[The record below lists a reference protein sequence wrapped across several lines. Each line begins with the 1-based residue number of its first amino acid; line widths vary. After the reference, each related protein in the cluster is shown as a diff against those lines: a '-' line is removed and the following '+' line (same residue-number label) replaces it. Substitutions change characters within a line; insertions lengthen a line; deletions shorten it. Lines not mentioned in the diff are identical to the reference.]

1 MALFRALRA
10 FSTPV
15 AGGSINCVCGTIGD
29 TGHALDALGLVDNG
43 RFLLLPRDGVR
54 RAFFEADAALDAFF
68 LIHLEF
74 EKRRAAF
81 GGTGLVNDVGL
92 ILIPEVL
99 EGRKHRVGSGL
110 SQAAQGFGLMIAD

>member
-1 MALFRALRA
+1 MTQIHKDGKTFRAHARSGA
-10 FSTPV
+10 CPV
-15 AGGSINCVCGTIGD
+15 AGGSKDRIRGTIAD
-29 TGHALDALGLVDNG
+29 TGHALDALGFVDNG

-81 GGTGLVNDVGL
+81 GGAGFVNDVGF

-99 EGRKHRVGSGL
+99 
-110 SQAAQGFGLMIAD
+110 